1 MFLVLKKLPG
11 QGLFL
16 IPLFFLSKFLSH
28 KQKLLSGMHHLISVR
43 QTKICHFLL
52 RCTRHFGIHRPFQ
65 VNHFIVRQTQHEFLR
80 VCIYHRKSQL
90 IVMCPAVYRI
100 VFHIFRKIIHPAH
113 VPLVVEAKSFI
124 VEFSRHLR
132 PCSRFLC
139 DKKRIRELFFED
151 GVQMF

>member
-16 IPLFFLSKFLSH
+16 IPLFFLSEFLSH

-52 RCTRHFGIHRPFQ
+52 RCTRHFGIHGSLQ
-65 VNHFIVRQTQHEFLR
+65 MNHFIVRQTQHEFLR

-90 IVMCPAVYRI
+90 IVVRTAVYRI
-100 VFHIFRKIIHPAH
+100 IFHIFRKIIHPAH
-113 VPLVVEAKSFI
+113 IPLVVEAKAFVI
-124 VEFSRHLR
+124 EVSRHLR
-132 PCSRFLC
+132 PCGRFLC
-139 DKKRIRELFFED
+139 DKKCIRKLFFED